1 MGSADMELGKD
12 GSFGE
17 RESHSWGLSYQ
28 FLRACVKWFSLIY
41 LCTVLFHFIIIIF
54 LSLAH
59 TQQFF

>member
-41 LCTVLFHFIIIIF
+41 LCTVLFHFFIIIF
-54 LSLAH
+54 LS
-59 TQQFF
+59 